1 MNEDESVSRS
11 YIKKWVFLNQKRWCL
26 SLTMYIINFLVTG
39 VRTINTLDSTLLNS
53 Q

>member
-1 MNEDESVSRS
+1 MNEDESFRGS
-11 YIKKWVFLNQKRWCL
+11 YIKKWVFLKQKRWCL

-39 VRTINTLDSTLLNS
+39 VRTISTLDSTLLKS

>member
-1 MNEDESVSRS
+1 MNEDESFRGS
-11 YIKKWVFLNQKRWCL
+11 YIKKWVVLKQKRWLL

-39 VRTINTLDSTLLNS
+39 VRTINTLDRTLLNS